1 MGENSNAV
9 RPEARHT
16 MTRAPRAARVE
27 PTMTEPKRNACG
39 PHQELASNEA
49 VRVTRC
55 PCGTV
60 HLAIA
65 GNGVTL
71 RLKDDALPT
80 LTRGLMQALDKVE
93 AIERV
98 VIN

>member
-1 MGENSNAV
+1 
-9 RPEARHT
+9 
-16 MTRAPRAARVE
+16 
-27 PTMTEPKRNACG
+27 MTEPKRNACG
-39 PHQELASNEA
+39 PHQELASTEA
-49 VRVTRC
+49 LRVTRC

-71 RLKDDALPT
+71 RLKDDSLPT